1 MYLISGWVAY
11 ASVSLYYHGSVK
23 GCNLIVNHNVKALCT
38 TNSSPLC
45 FPWWLHVKSVA
56 FVSALEFEA
65 GYLFRWGFPAG
76 SAVKKNLSAVR
87 EMQVWSLGGE
97 DPLEEE
103 MATHSSILAWRIP
116 WTEKPSGLQFM
127 GHKQSDTTEWLTHIC
142 QALFFLIMVSYH
154 HFTS

>member
-103 MATHSSILAWRIP
+103 MATHSNILAWKIS
-116 WTEKPSGLQFM
+116 WTEEPGGYSQRVTKSPTQLSNKHF
-127 GHKQSDTTEWLTHIC
+127 H
-142 QALFFLIMVSYH
+142 F
-154 HFTS
+154 FTSIIEIFGILFKNSR